1 MRPADLRPDND
12 DSAPGLFQ
20 TLVLAATLTAA
31 ARISRAWRERK
42 AGIDPTEDEPQ
53 GVAEAYVQEAIRT
66 LQTEALQLRTT
77 HVLLHR
83 VDEDADARAVRH
95 FDGLT
100 TLQRL
105 VDLLQRTH
113 QRLLSLYPVATP
125 ELVEAARGLYTDGLG
140 LVESTATVAQ
150 VEVDGFAAAVLSFAA
165 ELEEA
170 FS

>member
-1 MRPADLRPDND
+1 
-12 DSAPGLFQ
+12 
-20 TLVLAATLTAA
+20 VLAATLTAA

-53 GVAEAYVQEAIRT
+53 DVAEAYVQEAIRT

-77 HVLLHR
+77 HVLLHT
-83 VDEDADARAVRH
+83 VEEDDDARVVRH

-113 QRLLSLYPVATP
+113 QRLLSLYPAATP
-125 ELVEAARGLYTDGLG
+125 ELAEVARALYTHGVR
-140 LVESTATVAQ
+140 LVESTATVIQ
-150 VEVDGFAAAVLSFAA
+150 PDVDDFAAAVLDFAA

-170 FS
+170 FG